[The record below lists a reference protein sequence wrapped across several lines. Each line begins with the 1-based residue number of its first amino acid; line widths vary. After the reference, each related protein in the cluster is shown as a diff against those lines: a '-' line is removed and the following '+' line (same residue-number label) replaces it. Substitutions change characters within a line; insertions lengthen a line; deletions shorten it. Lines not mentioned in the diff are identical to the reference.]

1 MRRQHF
7 VVQLHESDCS
17 QYTNLSK
24 WMSWL
29 STRTHWRV
37 PAAWKKV
44 SSRFVGGSV
53 SQDVCLWIID
63 DKLIDFFLQCF
74 STSPIISHLRMCVC
88 VWKRES
94 CTECQHDATHT
105 QSPITQHTHT
115 HTHTHTH
122 RSLCW
127 WVTARRSRC
136 DGLQSHHTVNTLT
149 DSDLNCE
156 VAAQVIQMKP
166 AKHEQHELWAA
177 ADWSMCTVCF
187 WHQRDSAG
195 CGEETRAATRG
206 RQSPPALCVSVSH
219 THTHTL
225 MSSLYSNVKVFRN
238 CTFLEKLKLHTR
250 CHHNMSGLIDT
261 WYLGLMPVQIC
272 CSP

>member
-29 STRTHWRV
+29 STRTQWRV

-115 HTHTHTH
+115 HTHTDLFVDEWQRGAPDVTDFSHITQLTH
-122 RSLCW
+122 S
-127 WVTARRSRC
+127 
-136 DGLQSHHTVNTLT
+136 
-149 DSDLNCE
+149 
-156 VAAQVIQMKP
+156 
-166 AKHEQHELWAA
+166 
-177 ADWSMCTVCF
+177 
-187 WHQRDSAG
+187 
-195 CGEETRAATRG
+195 
-206 RQSPPALCVSVSH
+206 PAL
-219 THTHTL
+219 
-225 MSSLYSNVKVFRN
+225 
-238 CTFLEKLKLHTR
+238 
-250 CHHNMSGLIDT
+250 I
-261 WYLGLMPVQIC
+261 
-272 CSP
+272 